1 MKRLAMTLMLMSGV
15 LAAASLPCGAESV
28 CTEVAVQANVEAGQ
42 GELTLADL
50 LAGGTCLQLRQAA
63 ASVGLGAAPRSE
75 SVRVI
80 EGGQIRRLLEGIA
93 GLSVGK
99 MTGMQIPERIVI
111 RRAGATKSCAEI
123 AQFVAGFAAS
133 EDRARAPFR
142 WQEDLDCAAARRL
155 PEETPLEL
163 MKTVW
168 NAALQRWEFALRCA
182 RPEDCVPFLVWT
194 RKDKDK
200 EKTSSA
206 GTADARIA
214 DARAADARSG
224 AVRRLTFL
232 TESSPAGVA
241 EGPTAGGRRTGW
253 LVKPGQTATLTWE
266 QAGIRAV
273 LPVTCLDAGGLGQVV
288 RVRLKNAARIM
299 WAEVTGEGRL
309 RASP

>member
-1 MKRLAMTLMLMSGV
+1 MMLILMLMSGV

-63 ASVGLGAAPRSE
+63 ALVGLGAAPRSE

-123 AQFVAGFAAS
+123 ARFVAGFAAS

-214 DARAADARSG
+214 DARSG

-232 TESSPAGVA
+232 PESSAAGMPEA
-241 EGPTAGGRRTGW
+241 PTAGTSGTGW

-273 LPVTCLDAGGLGQVV
+273 LAVTCLDAGRLGQVV
-288 RVRLKNAARIM
+288 RVRFKNAARIM
-299 WAEVTGEGRL
+299 WAEVTGEGTL